1 MSPQSDALAPN
12 NDIPALVERAFRFRG
27 DVTITTADGGETTGY
42 LYNRDSTGPE
52 PYAQLFESALGLD
65 VSIPYAAI
73 AGVRFTGRD
82 TASGKHFESFQRR
95 RAGQ

>member
-1 MSPQSDALAPN
+1 MSPQSDARAPN
-12 NDIPALVERAFRFRG
+12 NDVAALVERAFRFRG

-42 LYNRDSTGPE
+42 LYNRDAAAPE
-52 PYAQLFESALGLD
+52 PYAQLFESALGRD

-73 AGVRFTGRD
+73 AAIRFTGRD

>member
-1 MSPQSDALAPN
+1 MSPQSDARAPN
-12 NDIPALVERAFRFRG
+12 NDVPALVERAFRFRG

-42 LYNRDSTGPE
+42 LYNRDATAPE
-52 PYAQLFESALGLD
+52 PYAQLFESPGGRD
-65 VSIPYAAI
+65 VRVPYAAI

-82 TASGKHFESFQRR
+82 TASGKHYESFQRR

>member
-1 MSPQSDALAPN
+1 MLDREDS
-12 NDIPALVERAFRFRG
+12 DIPALVERAFRFRG

-42 LYNRDSTGPE
+42 LYNRDASAPE
-52 PYAQLFESALGLD
+52 PYAQLFESALGRD

-73 AGVRFTGRD
+73 VGVRFTGRD